1 MAHLENPT
9 LILENRNFDNYG
21 NIINYTDFHYKDNF
35 NSPNEISFTIHKLKD
50 KSKNILWDKIK
61 DLKVLYIPDYDERF
75 EISVSD
81 DINNTTTKSVTGLA
95 LAESELS
102 QILLRNIEIN
112 TDIDFENSLYDAN
125 FPTVFCRDIEN
136 VNAYND
142 IWESDEKYTVY
153 NDDGTVDT
161 VATLELRKNILRHS
175 SLLHRITEKASN
187 YTISH
192 VDQTLLDCNWI
203 RSFSINGEYI
213 YDVLT
218 GDIASEFGVL
228 FQFDSNNRTISA
240 YDLYN
245 TCEDCGHRGD
255 YENVC
260 PKCGSTNIYGQYG
273 EDTTVFV
280 SSDALAS
287 QLSKTGNPSGV
298 KTCFYIEAG
307 DDLMTAAVAA
317 LNPSG
322 SSYIYNFSPDMMDEM
337 PEEMVNR
344 IESYQEQYDY
354 YMNEKEYTL
363 TQEYVDDYN
372 EIVTWLS
379 NYYETKYPTITNPL
393 VGYVATS
400 ELYYNLIDIES
411 VLQTSLLPTI
421 TIQNPTLEE
430 SLDLIED
437 MLRYETESGVIT
449 EGTIAVSDPESCMPP
464 SPAPDNAVLNMVK
477 ATINTALYKPEI
489 IESTY
494 GMFGGLYKWIGTIRL
509 TSLEVGEGEIPK
521 TGSREYNFVVS
532 SDVETYMKQQIQK
545 NMARVDVTQILD
557 LTSLE
562 EDTTTEEWM
571 EWFTE
576 ELHYY
581 SANALE
587 QLQTEF
593 RTCQQVIVDL
603 QEKLD
608 KESSLDTIF
617 GDPSQHYYD
626 IYTERLELIDSELE
640 KRNADIGKLYRLY
653 EYNYQTNLADGEI
666 IRLRTEVNNALNFQ
680 KYMEGTEGEINYW
693 PTFCGY
699 IREDTYTNEN
709 YISDG
714 LNNTEIMERAKELL
728 EAAQQEILKSS
739 NNQYTINTTLNNL
752 LAIPKFAPLVEHFKV
767 GNWIRIEFEDEIYK
781 LRLLSYQINYDD
793 LANLDV
799 EFSSVI
805 YSSITSS
812 DIRSILD
819 SARKISGSYNSVVK
833 QMNKTTDTA
842 NNTAENVDDG
852 IDSTNIPITNDSLTQ
867 DIKIDKNG
875 ILGRAYDDIEGKYDD
890 CQFLFV
896 HNRLVMTNDN
906 WKSIYTSLGKF
917 TYEDDGEEKTAY
929 GILADTIVGNFILGK
944 QLSIKNENGNLT
956 FDNDGLRVEN
966 TNKTAC
972 VEINPN
978 AENIFQISTGY
989 DENTEKYAQNIMY
1002 VDNEGNGHF
1011 DGEIESHAGSIGGW
1025 NINTDAIFKSVNFDI
1040 TENGTR
1046 RIGTSIFNLSS
1057 NNANDALKITSNYQE
1072 SYTTGSYTANYEN
1085 QLFFDRYGNMIIES
1099 RGESSEGGISIGESE
1114 ILAGSIKLS
1123 GLTGASQSSFEI
1135 ALDSTGISITSGN
1148 TSTFSVS
1155 NMGGVNCND
1164 IVCNII
1170 DCGNITCNSINMIHA
1185 STVVV
1190 NPAGNNYVYVS
1201 TLEGYSLL
1209 SATNGDW
1216 NAWNGWVRGLAKQGS
1231 TEVVLLNDY
1240 RTGNIR
1246 LNLLYIKTNF

>member
-35 NSPNEISFTIHKLKD
+35 NSPNEISFTIHKLRD

-136 VNAYND
+136 VDTYND

-161 VATLELRKNILRHS
+161 VATLELRKNILRRS

-187 YTISH
+187 YTISY

-255 YENVC
+255 YENIC
-260 PKCGSTNIYGQYG
+260 PKCGSTNLYGQYG

-322 SSYIYNFSPDMMDEM
+322 SSYIYNFSEDMLNEM
-337 PEEMVNR
+337 PEGMVAR
-344 IESYQEQYDY
+344 IEDYQSDYDY

-372 EIVTWLS
+372 EIVTWLKT
-379 NYYETKYPTITNPL
+379 YYDQTEYPTITNPL
-393 VGYVATS
+393 VGYTATA

-430 SLDLIED
+430 SLDLIGD
-437 MLRYETESGVIT
+437 MLKYETESGVIA
-449 EGTIAVSDPESCMPP
+449 EGTIAVSNPESCMPP

-477 ATINTALYKPEI
+477 ATINTSLYKPEI
-489 IESTY
+489 VESTY
-494 GMFGGLYKWIGTIRL
+494 GMYEGLYKWIGTIRL
-509 TSLEVGEGEIPK
+509 TSLEVGEGEIPE
-521 TGSREYNFVVS
+521 TGSREYTFTVS
-532 SDVETYMKQQIQK
+532 GDVDTYLKQQIKK
-545 NMARVDVTQILD
+545 NMARVDITEILD
-557 LTSLE
+557 LTSLDE
-562 EDTTTEEWM
+562 KTSTDEWM

-581 SANALE
+581 SADALE
-587 QLQTEF
+587 QLQIEF
-593 RTCQQVIVDL
+593 RTCQQVIMDL

-617 GDPSQHYYD
+617 GDPSKHYYD
-626 IYTERLELIDSELE
+626 IYTERLELIDAELE

-653 EYNYQTNLADGEI
+653 EYNYQTNFADGEI
-666 IRLRTEVNNALNFQ
+666 VRLRTEVNNALNFQ
-680 KYMEGTEGEINYW
+680 KYMEGNEGETNYW

-714 LNNTEIMERAKELL
+714 LNNTEIIERAKELL

-752 LAIPKFAPLVEHFKV
+752 LAIPKFAPLVDHFKV
-767 GNWIRIEFEDEIYK
+767 GNWIRIEFENEIYK

-799 EFSSVI
+799 EFSTVI

-833 QMNKTTDTA
+833 QMNKTTETA
-842 NNTAENVDDG
+842 NNTADNVDDG
-852 IDSTNIPITNDSLTQ
+852 IDSTNTPITNDSLTQ

-875 ILGRAYDDIEGKYDD
+875 ILGRAYDDIEDKYDD

-917 TYEDDGEEKTAY
+917 TYEDEGEEKTAY
-929 GILADTIVGNFILGK
+929 GLLADTIVGNFILGK
-944 QLSIKNENGNLT
+944 QLSIKNDNGTLI
-956 FDNDGLRVEN
+956 FDNDGLHVEN
-966 TNKTAC
+966 TEKTVC
-972 VEINPN
+972 VEIDPN
-978 AENIFQISTGY
+978 AENVFQISTGY
-989 DENTEKYAQNIMY
+989 DEGTEKYTKNIMY
-1002 VDNEGNGHF
+1002 VDSNGNGHF
-1011 DGEIESHAGSIGGW
+1011 DGEIESESGTIGGW
-1025 NINTDAIFKSVNFDI
+1025 QINSDNISKSINYSTVEDG
-1040 TENGTR
+1040 ENKEGTASL
-1046 RIGTSIFNLSS
+1046 ILSS
-1057 NNANDALKITSNYQE
+1057 SDNSDYALRAVYNYQQWYDGMTE
-1072 SYTTGSYTANYEN
+1072 KTNKEDVIEIGNDGYLRVSYQAQSN
-1085 QLFFDRYGNMIIES
+1085 
-1099 RGESSEGGISIGESE
+1099 EGG
-1114 ILAGSIKLS
+1114 
-1123 GLTGASQSSFEI
+1123 TT
-1135 ALDSTGISITSGN
+1135 LDRV
-1148 TSTFSVS
+1148 F
-1155 NMGGVNCND
+1155 
-1164 IVCNII
+1164 
-1170 DCGNITCNSINMIHA
+1170 
-1185 STVVV
+1185 
-1190 NPAGNNYVYVS
+1190 
-1201 TLEGYSLL
+1201 
-1209 SATNGDW
+1209 
-1216 NAWNGWVRGLAKQGS
+1216 
-1231 TEVVLLNDY
+1231 Y
-1240 RTGNIR
+1240 R
-1246 LNLLYIKTNF
+1246 

>member
-81 DINNTTTKSVTGLA
+81 DINNTITKSVTGLA

-136 VNAYND
+136 VDAYND

-153 NDDGTVDT
+153 NDDIVDA
-161 VATLELRKNILRHS
+161 VATLALRKNILRRS

-255 YENVC
+255 YENIC

-322 SSYIYNFSPDMMDEM
+322 TPYIYNFSPDMTDEM

-372 EIVTWLS
+372 EIVTWLKT
-379 NYYETKYPTITNPL
+379 YYDQTEYPTITNPL
-393 VGYVATS
+393 VGYMATS

-430 SLDLIED
+430 SLDLIGD
-437 MLRYETESGVIT
+437 MLKYETESGVIA
-449 EGTIAVSDPESCMPP
+449 EGTIAVSNPESCMPP

-494 GMFGGLYKWIGTIRL
+494 GMFDGLYKWIGTIRL
-509 TSLEVGEGEIPK
+509 TSLEVGEGEIPE
-521 TGSREYNFVVS
+521 TGSREYTFVVS
-532 SDVETYMKQQIQK
+532 GDVETYMKQQIQK

-562 EDTTTEEWM
+562 EETTTNEWLN
-571 EWFTE
+571 WFTE
-576 ELHYY
+576 QLHYY
-581 SANALE
+581 SADALE
-587 QLQTEF
+587 QLQIEF
-593 RTCQQVIVDL
+593 RTCQQVIMDL

-608 KESSLDTIF
+608 NESSLDTIF
-617 GDPSQHYYD
+617 GDPSKHYYD
-626 IYTERLELIDSELE
+626 IYTERLELIDVELE

-653 EYNYQTNLADGEI
+653 EYNYQTNFADGEL
-666 IRLRTEVNNALNFQ
+666 IRLRTEVNNSLNLQ
-680 KYMEGTEGEINYW
+680 KYLEGDEGEENYW
-693 PTFCGY
+693 LTFCGY

-752 LAIPKFAPLVEHFKV
+752 LVIPKFAPLVEHFKV

-799 EFSSVI
+799 EFSTVI

-819 SARKISGSYNSVVK
+819 SAKKISGSYNSVVK

-852 IDSTNIPITNDSLTQ
+852 IDSTNTPITNDSLTQ

-875 ILGRAYDDIEGKYDD
+875 ILGRAYDDIEDKYDD

-917 TYEDDGEEKTAY
+917 TYEDEGEEKTAY
-929 GILADTIVGNFILGK
+929 GLLADTIVGNFILGK
-944 QLSIKNENGNLT
+944 QLSIKNDNGTLT
-956 FDNDGLRVEN
+956 FDNDGLHVEN
-966 TNKTAC
+966 TEKTVC
-972 VEINPN
+972 VEIDPN
-978 AENIFQISTGY
+978 AENVFQISTGY
-989 DENTEKYAQNIMY
+989 DEGTEKYTKNIMY
-1002 VDNEGNGHF
+1002 VDSNGNGHF
-1011 DGEIESHAGSIGGW
+1011 DGEIESESGTIGGW
-1025 NINTDAIFKSVNFDI
+1025 NINTDNISKSTNYSVQEGD
-1040 TENGTR
+1040 TYRNGT
-1046 RIGTSIFNLSS
+1046 SSLVLSS
-1057 NNANDALKITSNYQE
+1057 SGSSDYALKASYNYQE
-1072 SYTTGSYTANYEN
+1072 QYSGSSLITNKEN
-1085 QLFFDRYGNMIIES
+1085 IVEISNDGHLYIREKAQ
-1099 RGESSEGGISIGESE
+1099 SSEGGTNFGTTE
-1114 ILAGSIKLS
+1114 LLGGAIKLN
-1123 GLTGASQSSFEI
+1123 GINAASMIPYETTI
-1135 ALDSTGISITSGN
+1135 DSTGIHLEYQSNFVISLEASSGEIECKGLVVN
-1148 TSTFSVS
+1148 GTRFEEHTHQDILQLIQELREQVEQLENSVS
-1155 NMGGVNCND
+1155 Q
-1164 IVCNII
+1164 
-1170 DCGNITCNSINMIHA
+1170 
-1185 STVVV
+1185 
-1190 NPAGNNYVYVS
+1190 
-1201 TLEGYSLL
+1201 L
-1209 SATNGDW
+1209 
-1216 NAWNGWVRGLAKQGS
+1216 
-1231 TEVVLLNDY
+1231 
-1240 RTGNIR
+1240 
-1246 LNLLYIKTNF
+1246 

>member
-1 MAHLENPT
+1 MAHLENPA

-35 NSPNEISFTIHKLKD
+35 NSPNEISFTIHKLRY

-136 VNAYND
+136 VDTYND

-153 NDDGTVDT
+153 NDDGTVNT
-161 VATLELRKNILRHS
+161 VATLELRKNILRRS

-245 TCEDCGHRGD
+245 TCEDCEHRGD
-255 YENVC
+255 YENIC
-260 PKCGSTNIYGQYG
+260 PKCGSTNLYGQYG

-322 SSYIYNFSPDMMDEM
+322 SSYIYNFSEDMLNEM
-337 PEEMVNR
+337 PDGMVVR
-344 IESYQEQYDY
+344 IEDYQSDYDY

-372 EIVTWLS
+372 EIVTWLKT
-379 NYYETKYPTITNPL
+379 YYDQTEYPTITNPL
-393 VGYVATS
+393 VGYTATA

-430 SLDLIED
+430 SLDLIGD
-437 MLRYETESGVIT
+437 MLKYETESGVIA
-449 EGTIAVSDPESCMPP
+449 EGTIAVSNPESCMPP

-477 ATINTALYKPEI
+477 ATINTSLYKPEI
-489 IESTY
+489 VESTY
-494 GMFGGLYKWIGTIRL
+494 GMYEGLYKWIGTIRL
-509 TSLEVGEGEIPK
+509 TSLEVGEGEIPE
-521 TGSREYNFVVS
+521 TGSREYTFTVS
-532 SDVETYMKQQIQK
+532 GDVDTYLKQQIKK
-545 NMARVDVTQILD
+545 NMARVDITEILD
-557 LTSLE
+557 LTSLDE
-562 EDTTTEEWM
+562 KTSTDEWM

-581 SANALE
+581 SADALE
-587 QLQTEF
+587 QLQIEF
-593 RTCQQVIVDL
+593 RTCQQVIMDL

-617 GDPSQHYYD
+617 GDPSKHYYD
-626 IYTERLELIDSELE
+626 IYTERLELIDAELE
-640 KRNADIGKLYRLY
+640 KRNADIGKLYRFY
-653 EYNYQTNLADGEI
+653 EYNYQTNFADGEI
-666 IRLRTEVNNALNFQ
+666 VRLRTKVNNALNFQ
-680 KYMEGTEGEINYW
+680 KYMEGNEGETNYW

-714 LNNTEIMERAKELL
+714 LNNTEIIERAKELL

-752 LAIPKFAPLVEHFKV
+752 LAIPKFTPLVDHFKV

-781 LRLLSYQINYDD
+781 LRLLSYQINYDN
-793 LANLDV
+793 LTNLDV
-799 EFSSVI
+799 EFSTVI

-819 SARKISGSYNSVVK
+819 SAKKISGSYNSVVK

-852 IDSTNIPITNDSLTQ
+852 IDSTNTPITNDSLTQ

-875 ILGRAYDDIEGKYDD
+875 ILGRAYDDIEDKYDD

-917 TYEDDGEEKTAY
+917 TYEDEGEEKTAY
-929 GILADTIVGNFILGK
+929 GLLADTIVGNFILGK
-944 QLSIKNENGNLT
+944 QLSIKNDNGTLT
-956 FDNDGLRVEN
+956 FDNDGLHVEN
-966 TNKTAC
+966 TEKTVC
-972 VEINPN
+972 VEIDPN
-978 AENIFQISTGY
+978 AENVFQISTGY
-989 DENTEKYAQNIMY
+989 DEGTEKYTKNIMY
-1002 VDNEGNGHF
+1002 VDSNGNGHF
-1011 DGEIESHAGSIGGW
+1011 DGEIESESGTIGGW
-1025 NINTDAIFKSVNFDI
+1025 QINSDNISKSINYSTVEDGENKEGIASLILSSSDNSDYALRAVYNYQQWYDGMTEKTNKEDVIEIGNDGYLRVSYQAQSNEGGTSFGTIAIGEGELYLYGIDNSLKKYEIFINSAEI
-1040 TENGTR
+1040 TFNGTLPD
-1046 RIGTSIFNLSS
+1046 GT
-1057 NNANDALKITSNYQE
+1057 Y
-1072 SYTTGSYTANYEN
+1072 GSV
-1085 QLFFDRYGNMIIES
+1085 
-1099 RGESSEGGISIGESE
+1099 
-1114 ILAGSIKLS
+1114 
-1123 GLTGASQSSFEI
+1123 
-1135 ALDSTGISITSGN
+1135 
-1148 TSTFSVS
+1148 FSVD
-1155 NMGGVNCND
+1155 N
-1164 IVCNII
+1164 
-1170 DCGNITCNSINMIHA
+1170 
-1185 STVVV
+1185 
-1190 NPAGNNYVYVS
+1190 AGNV
-1201 TLEGYSLL
+1201 TCQSLMI
-1209 SATNGDW
+1209 AGVAVTP
-1216 NAWNGWVRGLAKQGS
+1216 
-1231 TEVVLLNDY
+1231 
-1240 RTGNIR
+1240 
-1246 LNLLYIKTNF
+1246 

>member
-35 NSPNEISFTIHKLKD
+35 NSPNEISFTIHKLRD

-136 VNAYND
+136 VDTYND

-161 VATLELRKNILRHS
+161 VATLELRKNILRRS

-187 YTISH
+187 YTISY

-255 YENVC
+255 YENIC
-260 PKCGSTNIYGQYG
+260 PKCGSTNLYGQYG

-322 SSYIYNFSPDMMDEM
+322 SSYIYNFSEDMLNEM
-337 PEEMVNR
+337 PEGMVAR
-344 IESYQEQYDY
+344 IEDYQSDYDY

-372 EIVTWLS
+372 EIVTWLKT
-379 NYYETKYPTITNPL
+379 YYDQTEYPTITNPL
-393 VGYVATS
+393 VGYTATA

-430 SLDLIED
+430 SLDLIGD
-437 MLRYETESGVIT
+437 MLKYETESGVIA
-449 EGTIAVSDPESCMPP
+449 EGTIAVSNPESCMPP
-464 SPAPDNAVLNMVK
+464 SPAPDNAVPNMVK
-477 ATINTALYKPEI
+477 ATINTSLYKPEI
-489 IESTY
+489 VESTY
-494 GMFGGLYKWIGTIRL
+494 GMYEGLYKWIGTIRL
-509 TSLEVGEGEIPK
+509 TSLEVGEGEIPE
-521 TGSREYNFVVS
+521 TGSREYTFTVS
-532 SDVETYMKQQIQK
+532 GDVDTYLKQQIKK
-545 NMARVDVTQILD
+545 NMARVDITEILD
-557 LTSLE
+557 LTSLDE
-562 EDTTTEEWM
+562 KTSTDEWM

-581 SANALE
+581 SADALE
-587 QLQTEF
+587 QLQIEF
-593 RTCQQVIVDL
+593 RTCQQVIMDL

-617 GDPSQHYYD
+617 GDPSKHYYD
-626 IYTERLELIDSELE
+626 IYTERLELIDAELE

-653 EYNYQTNLADGEI
+653 EYNYQTNFADGEI
-666 IRLRTEVNNALNFQ
+666 VRLRTEVNNALNFQ
-680 KYMEGTEGEINYW
+680 KYMEGNEGETNYW

-714 LNNTEIMERAKELL
+714 LNNTEIIERAKELL

-752 LAIPKFAPLVEHFKV
+752 LAIPKFAPLVDHFKV
-767 GNWIRIEFEDEIYK
+767 GNWIRIEFENEIYK

-799 EFSSVI
+799 EFSTVI

-833 QMNKTTDTA
+833 QMNKTTETA
-842 NNTAENVDDG
+842 NNTADNVDDG
-852 IDSTNIPITNDSLTQ
+852 IDSTNTPITNDSLTQ

-875 ILGRAYDDIEGKYDD
+875 ILGRAYDDIEDKYDD

-917 TYEDDGEEKTAY
+917 TYEDEGEEKTAY
-929 GILADTIVGNFILGK
+929 GLLADTIVGNFILGK
-944 QLSIKNENGNLT
+944 QLSIKNDNGTLI
-956 FDNDGLRVEN
+956 FDNDGLHVEN
-966 TNKTAC
+966 TEKTVC
-972 VEINPN
+972 VEIDPN
-978 AENIFQISTGY
+978 AENVFQISTGY
-989 DENTEKYAQNIMY
+989 DEGTEKYTKNIMY
-1002 VDNEGNGHF
+1002 VDSNGNGHF
-1011 DGEIESHAGSIGGW
+1011 DGEIESESGTIGGW
-1025 NINTDAIFKSVNFDI
+1025 QINSDNISKSINYSTVEDGENKEGTASLILSSSDNSDYALRAVYNYQQWYDGM
-1040 TENGTR
+1040 TEKTNKEDVIEIGNDGYLR
-1046 RIGTSIFNLSS
+1046 VSYQAQSNEGGTSF
-1057 NNANDALKITSNYQE
+1057 
-1072 SYTTGSYTANYEN
+1072 GS
-1085 QLFFDRYGNMIIES
+1085 
-1099 RGESSEGGISIGESE
+1099 ISIGEGEIYLNGIDNSLRKYEIFINSSE
-1114 ILAGSIKLS
+1114 ITFNGTLPDGTYGSV
-1123 GLTGASQSSFEI
+1123 
-1135 ALDSTGISITSGN
+1135 
-1148 TSTFSVS
+1148 FSVDYLGNVTCQS
-1155 NMGGVNCND
+1155 LMVAGVA
-1164 IVCNII
+1164 V
-1170 DCGNITCNSINMIHA
+1170 T
-1185 STVVV
+1185 
-1190 NPAGNNYVYVS
+1190 P
-1201 TLEGYSLL
+1201 
-1209 SATNGDW
+1209 
-1216 NAWNGWVRGLAKQGS
+1216 
-1231 TEVVLLNDY
+1231 
-1240 RTGNIR
+1240 
-1246 LNLLYIKTNF
+1246 

>member
-50 KSKNILWDKIK
+50 NKSKNILWDKIK

-125 FPTVFCRDIEN
+125 FPTVFCRDIEK
-136 VNAYND
+136 VDAYND

-153 NDDGTVDT
+153 NDDIVDA
-161 VATLELRKNILRHS
+161 VATLELRKDILRHS

-192 VDQTLLDCNWI
+192 VDKTLLDCNWI
-203 RSFSINGEYI
+203 RSFSINSEYI

-255 YENVC
+255 YENIC

-322 SSYIYNFSPDMMDEM
+322 SSYIYNFSQDMLDEM
-337 PEEMVNR
+337 PEDMVAR
-344 IESYQEQYDY
+344 IKDYQSDYDY

-372 EIVTWLS
+372 EIVTWLKT
-379 NYYETKYPTITNPL
+379 YYDQTEYPTITNPL
-393 VGYVATS
+393 VGYTETA

-421 TIQNPTLEE
+421 TIQNPTIEE
-430 SLDLIED
+430 SLDLIGD
-437 MLRYETESGVIT
+437 MLKYETSGVIA
-449 EGTIAVSDPESCMPP
+449 EGTIAVSNPESCMPP

-477 ATINTALYKPEI
+477 ATINTSLYKPEI
-489 IESTY
+489 VESTY
-494 GMFGGLYKWIGTIRL
+494 GMYEGLYKWIGTIRL
-509 TSLEVGEGEIPK
+509 TSLEVGEGEIPE
-521 TGSREYNFVVS
+521 TGSREYTFTVS
-532 SDVETYMKQQIQK
+532 GDVDTYLKQQIKK
-545 NMARVDVTQILD
+545 NMARVDITEILD
-557 LTSLE
+557 LTSLDE
-562 EDTTTEEWM
+562 KTSTDEWM

-581 SANALE
+581 SADALE

-593 RTCQQVIVDL
+593 RTCQQVIMDL

-617 GDPSQHYYD
+617 GDPSKHYYD
-626 IYTERLELIDSELE
+626 IYTERLELIDAELE
-640 KRNADIGKLYRLY
+640 KRNSDIGKLYRLY
-653 EYNYQTNLADGEI
+653 EYNYQTNFANGEI

-680 KYMEGTEGEINYW
+680 KYMEGTEGEVNYW
-693 PTFCGY
+693 STFCGY

-752 LAIPKFAPLVEHFKV
+752 LAIPKFTPLVNHFKV

-781 LRLLSYQINYDD
+781 LRLLSYQINYDN
-793 LANLDV
+793 LTNLDV
-799 EFSSVI
+799 EFSTVI

-875 ILGRAYDDIEGKYDD
+875 ILGRAYDDIEDKYDD

-917 TYEDDGEEKTAY
+917 TYEDEGEEKTAY
-929 GILADTIVGNFILGK
+929 GLLADTIVGNFILGK
-944 QLSIKNENGNLT
+944 QLSIKNDNGTLS
-956 FDNDGLRVEN
+956 FDNDGLHVEN
-966 TNKTAC
+966 TEKTVC
-972 VEINPN
+972 VEIDPN
-978 AENIFQISTGY
+978 AENVFQISTGY
-989 DENTEKYAQNIMY
+989 DENTEKYTKNIMY
-1002 VDNEGNGHF
+1002 VDSNGNGHF
-1011 DGEIESHAGSIGGW
+1011 DGEIESESGTIGGW
-1025 NINTDAIFKSVNFDI
+1025 QINSDNISKSTNYSVQEGNTYR
-1040 TENGTR
+1040 NGA
-1046 RIGTSIFNLSS
+1046 SSLVLSS
-1057 NNANDALKITSNYQE
+1057 SGSSDYALKASYNYQE
-1072 SYTTGSYTANYEN
+1072 QYSGSSLITNKEN
-1085 QLFFDRYGNMIIES
+1085 IVEISNDGHLYIREKAQ
-1099 RGESSEGGISIGESE
+1099 SSEGGTNFGTTE
-1114 ILAGSIKLS
+1114 LLGGAIKLN
-1123 GLTGASQSSFEI
+1123 GINAASMIPYETTI
-1135 ALDSTGISITSGN
+1135 DSTGIHLEYQSNFVISLEASSGEIECKGLVVN
-1148 TSTFSVS
+1148 GTRFEEHTHQDILQLIQELREQVEQLENSVS
-1155 NMGGVNCND
+1155 Q
-1164 IVCNII
+1164 
-1170 DCGNITCNSINMIHA
+1170 
-1185 STVVV
+1185 
-1190 NPAGNNYVYVS
+1190 
-1201 TLEGYSLL
+1201 L
-1209 SATNGDW
+1209 
-1216 NAWNGWVRGLAKQGS
+1216 
-1231 TEVVLLNDY
+1231 
-1240 RTGNIR
+1240 
-1246 LNLLYIKTNF
+1246 

>member
-50 KSKNILWDKIK
+50 KSENILWDKIK

-136 VNAYND
+136 VDAYND

-153 NDDGTVDT
+153 NDDIVDA
-161 VATLELRKNILRHS
+161 VATLELRKDILRHS

-192 VDQTLLDCNWI
+192 VDKTLLDCNWI
-203 RSFSINGEYI
+203 RSFSINSEYI

-322 SSYIYNFSPDMMDEM
+322 SSYIYNFSQDMLDEM
-337 PEEMVNR
+337 PEDMVAR
-344 IESYQEQYDY
+344 IEDYQSDYDY

-372 EIVTWLS
+372 EIVTWLKT
-379 NYYETKYPTITNPL
+379 YYDQTEYPTITNPL
-393 VGYVATS
+393 VGYTATA

-430 SLDLIED
+430 SLDLIGD
-437 MLRYETESGVIT
+437 MLKYETESGAVA

-464 SPAPDNAVLNMVK
+464 SPAPDNAVLGMVK
-477 ATINTALYKPEI
+477 ATINTSLYKPEI
-489 IESTY
+489 VESTY
-494 GMFGGLYKWIGTIRL
+494 GMYEGLYKWIGTIRL
-509 TSLEVGEGEIPK
+509 TSLEVGEGEIPE
-521 TGSREYNFVVS
+521 TDSREYTFVVS
-532 SDVETYMKQQIQK
+532 GDVETYMKQQIQK

-562 EDTTTEEWM
+562 EETTMDEWLN
-571 EWFTE
+571 WFTE
-576 ELHYY
+576 QLHYY
-581 SANALE
+581 SADALE

-593 RTCQQVIVDL
+593 RTCQQVIMDL

-608 KESSLDTIF
+608 NESSLDTIF
-617 GDPSQHYYD
+617 GDPSKHYYD
-626 IYTERLELIDSELE
+626 IYTERLELIDVELE

-653 EYNYQTNLADGEI
+653 EYNYQTNFADGEL
-666 IRLRTEVNNALNFQ
+666 IRLRTEVNNSLNLQ
-680 KYMEGTEGEINYW
+680 KYLEGDEGEENYW

-739 NNQYTINTTLNNL
+739 NNQYTVNTTLNNL
-752 LAIPKFAPLVEHFKV
+752 LAIPKFAPLVDHFKV

-799 EFSSVI
+799 EFSTVI

-852 IDSTNIPITNDSLTQ
+852 IDSTNIPITNNSLTQ

-875 ILGRAYDDIEGKYDD
+875 ILGRAYDDIEDKYDD

-929 GILADTIVGNFILGK
+929 GLLADTIVGNFILGK
-944 QLSIKNENGNLT
+944 QLSIKNDNGTLT
-956 FDNDGLRVEN
+956 FDNDGLHVEN
-966 TNKTAC
+966 TEKTVC
-972 VEINPN
+972 VEIDPN
-978 AENIFQISTGY
+978 AENVFQISTGY
-989 DENTEKYAQNIMY
+989 DEGTEKYTKNIMY
-1002 VDNEGNGHF
+1002 VDSNGNGHF
-1011 DGEIESHAGSIGGW
+1011 DGEIESKSGTIGGW
-1025 NINTDAIFKSVNFDI
+1025 QINSDNISKSTNYSVQEGNTYR
-1040 TENGTR
+1040 NGA
-1046 RIGTSIFNLSS
+1046 SSLVLSS
-1057 NNANDALKITSNYQE
+1057 SGSSDYALKASYNYQE
-1072 SYTTGSYTANYEN
+1072 QYSGSSLITNKEN
-1085 QLFFDRYGNMIIES
+1085 IVEISNDGHLYIREKAQ
-1099 RGESSEGGISIGESE
+1099 SSEGGTNFGTTE
-1114 ILAGSIKLS
+1114 LLGGAIKLN
-1123 GLTGASQSSFEI
+1123 GINAASMIPYETTI
-1135 ALDSTGISITSGN
+1135 DSTGIHLEYQSNFVISLEASSGEIECKGLVVN
-1148 TSTFSVS
+1148 GTRFEEHTHQDILQLIQELREQVEQLENSVS
-1155 NMGGVNCND
+1155 Q
-1164 IVCNII
+1164 
-1170 DCGNITCNSINMIHA
+1170 
-1185 STVVV
+1185 
-1190 NPAGNNYVYVS
+1190 
-1201 TLEGYSLL
+1201 L
-1209 SATNGDW
+1209 
-1216 NAWNGWVRGLAKQGS
+1216 
-1231 TEVVLLNDY
+1231 
-1240 RTGNIR
+1240 
-1246 LNLLYIKTNF
+1246 

>member
-9 LILENRNFDNYG
+9 LILGNRNFDNYG

-112 TDIDFENSLYDAN
+112 TDVDFENLLYDAN

-153 NDDGTVDT
+153 NNDGTVDAG
-161 VATLELRKNILRHS
+161 ATLELRKDILRRS

-255 YENVC
+255 YDNIC
-260 PKCGSTNIYGQYG
+260 PKCGSTNLYGQYG

-280 SSDALAS
+280 SADALAS
-287 QLSKTGNPSGV
+287 QLSKAGNPSGV

-307 DDLMTAAVAA
+307 DDLMTSAVAA

-322 SSYIYNFSPDMMDEM
+322 SSYIYNFSQDMLDEM
-337 PEEMVNR
+337 PDDMVER
-344 IESYQEQYDY
+344 IEDYQSDYDY

-363 TQEYVDDYN
+363 THEYVDDYN
-372 EIVTWLS
+372 EIVTWLKT
-379 NYYETKYPTITNPL
+379 YYDQTEYPTITNPL
-393 VGYVATS
+393 VGYTATA

-430 SLDLIED
+430 SLDLIDD
-437 MLRYETESGVIT
+437 MLKYETESGVIA

-489 IESTY
+489 IESIY
-494 GMFGGLYKWIGTIRL
+494 GMYDGLYKWIGTIKL
-509 TSLEVGEGEIPK
+509 TSLEVGEGEIPE
-521 TGSREYNFVVS
+521 TGSREYTFVVS
-532 SDVETYMKQQIQK
+532 GDVETYMKQQIKK

-562 EDTTTEEWM
+562 EETTTDEWLN
-571 EWFTE
+571 WFKE
-576 ELHYY
+576 QLHYY
-581 SANALE
+581 SADALE

-593 RTCQQVIVDL
+593 RTCQQVIMDL

-608 KESSLDTIF
+608 KQLNTVF
-617 GDPSQHYYD
+617 GDPSQHFYD
-626 IYTERLELIDSELE
+626 IYTERLEMVDTELE

-752 LAIPKFAPLVEHFKV
+752 LVIPKFAPLVEHFKV

-799 EFSSVI
+799 EFSTVI

-852 IDSTNIPITNDSLTQ
+852 IDSTNIPITNDHLTQ

-875 ILGRAYDDIEGKYDD
+875 ILGRAYDDIEDRYDD
-890 CQFLFV
+890 CQFLFT

-929 GILADTIVGNFILGK
+929 GLLADTIVGNFILGK
-944 QLSIKNENGNLT
+944 QLSIKNDNGTLT
-956 FDNDGLRVEN
+956 FNNDGLHVEN
-966 TNKTAC
+966 AEKTVC

-978 AENIFQISTGY
+978 AENVFQISTGY
-989 DENTEKYAQNIMY
+989 DSGEYTRNIMY
-1002 VDNEGNGHF
+1002 VDNNGNGHF
-1011 DGEIESHAGSIGGW
+1011 DGEIESESGTIGGW
-1025 NINTDAIFKSVNFDI
+1025 SINSNSISKNTDYYLQEGDTYRDGNSSLI
-1040 TENGTR
+1040 
-1046 RIGTSIFNLSS
+1046 LSS
-1057 NNANDALKITSNYQE
+1057 NGNSEYALKAIYNFQEWFSHSTEKTNKENSIEISNDGYLYVRSKAQ
-1072 SYTTGSYTANYEN
+1072 
-1085 QLFFDRYGNMIIES
+1085 
-1099 RGESSEGGISIGESE
+1099 SSEGGTSLNTIGISGEEIVLNGTSGTGGKTYEILINGQGIDFNSSLIYIDASIGAIGCKE
-1114 ILAGSIKLS
+1114 L
-1123 GLTGASQSSFEI
+1123 
-1135 ALDSTGISITSGN
+1135 
-1148 TSTFSVS
+1148 
-1155 NMGGVNCND
+1155 MVN
-1164 IVCNII
+1164 
-1170 DCGNITCNSINMIHA
+1170 G
-1185 STVVV
+1185 
-1190 NPAGNNYVYVS
+1190 
-1201 TLEGYSLL
+1201 
-1209 SATNGDW
+1209 
-1216 NAWNGWVRGLAKQGS
+1216 
-1231 TEVVLLNDY
+1231 TEVSLKGHTHSDLLQLIQELQ
-1240 RTGNIR
+1240 RQVEQLQKEIV
-1246 LNLLYIKTNF
+1246 

>member
-112 TDIDFENSLYDAN
+112 TDVDFENILYDAN

-142 IWESDEKYTVY
+142 IWESDDKYTVY
-153 NDDGTVDT
+153 NDDIVDA
-161 VATLELRKNILRHS
+161 VATMELRKDILRRS
-175 SLLHRITEKASN
+175 SLLHRIMEKASN

-218 GDIASEFGVL
+218 GDITSEFGVL

-255 YENVC
+255 YENIC

-322 SSYIYNFSPDMMDEM
+322 SSYIYNFSQDMLDEM
-337 PEEMVNR
+337 PGDMVAR
-344 IESYQEQYDY
+344 IEDYQSDYDY

-372 EIVTWLS
+372 EIVTWLKT
-379 NYYETKYPTITNPL
+379 YYDQTEYPTITNPL
-393 VGYVATS
+393 VGYTATA

-411 VLQTSLLPTI
+411 ILQISLLPTI

-430 SLDLIED
+430 SLDLIGD
-437 MLRYETESGVIT
+437 MLKYESDSGVIA

-477 ATINTALYKPEI
+477 ATINTSLYKPEI
-489 IESTY
+489 VESTY
-494 GMFGGLYKWIGTIRL
+494 GMYEGLYKWIGTIRL
-509 TSLEVGEGEIPK
+509 TSLEVGEGEIPE
-521 TGSREYNFVVS
+521 TDSREYTFVVS
-532 SDVETYMKQQIQK
+532 GDVETYMKQQIQK

-562 EDTTTEEWM
+562 EETTMDEWLN
-571 EWFTE
+571 WFTE
-576 ELHYY
+576 QLHYY
-581 SANALE
+581 SADALE

-593 RTCQQVIVDL
+593 RTCQQVIMDL

-608 KESSLDTIF
+608 NESSLDTIF
-617 GDPSQHYYD
+617 GDPSKHYYD
-626 IYTERLELIDSELE
+626 IYTERLELIDVELE

-653 EYNYQTNLADGEI
+653 EYNYQTNFADGEL
-666 IRLRTEVNNALNFQ
+666 IRLRTEVNNSLNLQ
-680 KYMEGTEGEINYW
+680 KYLEGDEGEENYW

-714 LNNTEIMERAKELL
+714 LNNTEIIERAKELL

-752 LAIPKFAPLVEHFKV
+752 LVIPKFAPLVDHFKV

-799 EFSSVI
+799 EFSTVI

-812 DIRSILD
+812 DIRSILE
-819 SARKISGSYNSVVK
+819 SARKISGSYSSVVK

-875 ILGRAYDDIEGKYDD
+875 ILGRAYDDIEDKYDD

-917 TYEDDGEEKTAY
+917 TYEDEGEEKTAY
-929 GILADTIVGNFILGK
+929 GLLADTIVGNFILGK
-944 QLSIKNENGNLT
+944 QLSIKNDNGTLS
-956 FDNDGLRVEN
+956 FDNDGLHVEN
-966 TNKTAC
+966 TEKTVC
-972 VEINPN
+972 VEIDPN
-978 AENIFQISTGY
+978 AENVFQISTGY
-989 DENTEKYAQNIMY
+989 DENTEKYTKNIMY
-1002 VDNEGNGHF
+1002 VDSNGNGHF
-1011 DGEIESHAGSIGGW
+1011 DGEIESESGTIGGW
-1025 NINTDAIFKSVNFDI
+1025 QINSDNISKSTNYSVQEGNTYR
-1040 TENGTR
+1040 NGA
-1046 RIGTSIFNLSS
+1046 SSLVLSS
-1057 NNANDALKITSNYQE
+1057 SGSSDYALKASYNYQE
-1072 SYTTGSYTANYEN
+1072 QYSGSSLITNKEN
-1085 QLFFDRYGNMIIES
+1085 IVEISNDGHLYIREKAQ
-1099 RGESSEGGISIGESE
+1099 SSEGGTNFGTTE
-1114 ILAGSIKLS
+1114 LLGGAIKLN
-1123 GLTGASQSSFEI
+1123 GINAASMIPYETTI
-1135 ALDSTGISITSGN
+1135 DSTGIHLEYQSNFVISLEALSGEIECKGLVVN
-1148 TSTFSVS
+1148 GTRFEEHTHQDILQLIQELREQVEQLENSVS
-1155 NMGGVNCND
+1155 Q
-1164 IVCNII
+1164 
-1170 DCGNITCNSINMIHA
+1170 S
-1185 STVVV
+1185 
-1190 NPAGNNYVYVS
+1190 
-1201 TLEGYSLL
+1201 
-1209 SATNGDW
+1209 
-1216 NAWNGWVRGLAKQGS
+1216 
-1231 TEVVLLNDY
+1231 
-1240 RTGNIR
+1240 
-1246 LNLLYIKTNF
+1246 